1 MTTLERMT
9 NDLASI
15 TADLGVLMAGVP
27 IKRLDRSGD
36 IVLVFPDF
44 YWSELSSEQQG
55 EQLLIKR
62 RYDKWHELIQKLLSG
77 APKHITQNLHKAD
90 KQFRTWVEF
99 SSNWSLRPSHEAN
112 LTKLED
118 SSQALRCLLD
128 ILTNDAEAATIL
140 VPDTNSLLA
149 TADPTEYRALANNLP
164 FTFLL
169 MPTILRELDE
179 LKMLH
184 RNPEVREKAK
194 GAITRIKGWRL
205 QGNLANGV
213 TVDRDITVKAVSREP
228 QMEKSLSWLDSSV
241 PDDRLIACLLEAIAE
256 YPTAHITLVT
266 GDINL
271 QNKADTAG
279 IPVNE
284 L

>member
-1 MTTLERMT
+1 MS
-9 NDLASI
+9 A
-15 TADLGVLMAGVP
+15 
-27 IKRLDRSGD
+27 
-36 IVLVFPDF
+36 
-44 YWSELSSEQQG
+44 EQQG
-55 EQLLIKR
+55 KQLLIKR
-62 RYDKWHELIQKLLSG
+62 RYDQWHELLQKLLSG
-77 APKHITQNLHKAD
+77 APIHITQNIHEAD
-90 KQFRTWVEF
+90 QQFRTWVEF
-99 SSNWSLRPSHEAN
+99 SSNWSLRPSHEEN
-112 LTKLED
+112 LSKLED
-118 SSQALRCLLD
+118 SSQALRCILD
-128 ILTNDAEAATIL
+128 ILTKDAEAATIL

-149 TADPTEYRALANNLP
+149 TADPTQYRTLAKNVP

-184 RNPEVREKAK
+184 RNPEVRDKAK
-194 GAITRIKGWRL
+194 GVITRIKGWRH

-213 TVDRDITVKAVSREP
+213 TVDRDITVKAISREP
-228 QMEKSLSWLDSSV
+228 QMEKSLSWLDSNV
-241 PDDRLIACLLEAIAE
+241 PDDRLIACLLETIAE

-271 QNKADTAG
+271 QNKADAAG